1 MKNIK
6 KTLSLCLIIFSLF
19 IFFPIHCE
27 ASDYKYQKT
36 TDLVYFETV
45 IEDNS
50 HNIITLA
57 STTKSKTGSKTIY
70 CKDADGKVLW
80 YVKVTGT
87 FSYDGSTST
96 CTSVSMTTSTN
107 AAGWNIVNKKCSK
120 SGNRATASATGQKS
134 HNGTVTNS
142 ITKSVTLSCSKTGT
156 LS

>member
-1 MKNIK
+1 MNIK
-6 KTLSLCLIIFSLF
+6 
-19 IFFPIHCE
+19 
-27 ASDYKYQKT
+27 KT

-87 FSYDGSTST
+87 FLMMEAHQH
-96 CTSVSMTTSTN
+96 VP
-107 AAGWNIVNKKCSK
+107 
-120 SGNRATASATGQKS
+120 
-134 HNGTVTNS
+134 
-142 ITKSVTLSCSKTGT
+142 LF
-156 LS
+156 L